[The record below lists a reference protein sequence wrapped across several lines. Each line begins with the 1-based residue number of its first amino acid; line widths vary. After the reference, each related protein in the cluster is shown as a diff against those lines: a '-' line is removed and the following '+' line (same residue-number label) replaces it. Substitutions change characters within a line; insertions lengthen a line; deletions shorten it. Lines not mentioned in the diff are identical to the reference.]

1 MNTAQESVSHAR
13 CGAKTR
19 AGTPCQRR
27 PIPGGT
33 RCNLHGGKIPR
44 VQRAAKRRLAEAEA
58 AKAVAKW
65 GGRTDIAPAAALLEL
80 VQRKAAE
87 VAFWDAK
94 VTALSADELAGLNA
108 TQVQQGRGPQGPV
121 DVTTATVQPHIYLEL
136 FHKAQDQLAAYSA
149 AAIRAGA
156 EEQFITTVKA
166 QAGELVSFCR
176 EVLAAAGVPRDAAEQ
191 ALALVVDQRRA
202 ALGSTVS

>member
-1 MNTAQESVSHAR
+1 MNTVQEPSPHEH

-33 RCNLHGGKIPR
+33 RCNLHGGKTPC
-44 VQRAAKRRLAEAEA
+44 VQRAAKRRLAEVEA

-65 GGRTDIAPAAALLEL
+65 GGRTDIAPAEALLDL

-94 VTALSADELAGLNA
+94 VTALSAGELAGLSVA
-108 TQVQQGRGPQGPV
+108 QVQTGRGPQGPV
-121 DVTTATVQPHIYLEL
+121 DVTTASVKPHIYLEL

-156 EEQFITTVKA
+156 EEQFVATVKL
-166 QAGELVSFCR
+166 QAHGVIDLCR
-176 EVLAAAGVPRDAAEQ
+176 EALAAAGVPHDAAEQ
-191 ALALVVDQRRA
+191 ALALAVDNQRA
-202 ALGSTVS
+202 ALGSTS